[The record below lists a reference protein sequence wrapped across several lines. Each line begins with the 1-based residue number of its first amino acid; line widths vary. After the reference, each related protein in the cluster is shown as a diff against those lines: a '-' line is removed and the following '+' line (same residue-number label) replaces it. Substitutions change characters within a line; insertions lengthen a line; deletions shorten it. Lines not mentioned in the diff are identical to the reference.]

1 MVLACWCSVSAAVGS
16 LFLGRAAAMQGEH
29 YYVLTSLL
37 IVYAGQ
43 HAAFKDEIG
52 PSRAHL
58 DARADSRKGAITLR
72 RRRRS
77 PSGSPRGLRVA
88 IVSFSFCLLNLFC
101 LKVPLTLAPS
111 SLIPPQRHSISPRR
125 PIADDRHDETTR
137 TAPRGPGPAAPS
149 SRHVRSTT

>member
-1 MVLACWCSVSAAVGS
+1 MVLACWWSVSAAVGS

-29 YYVLTSLL
+29 CYVLTSLL

-101 LKVPLTLAPS
+101 LKVPLPLSPEIRQEVDTLARCAG
-111 SLIPPQRHSISPRR
+111 QAG
-125 PIADDRHDETTR
+125 ADGLAVTSN
-137 TAPRGPGPAAPS
+137 AS
-149 SRHVRSTT
+149 

>member
-1 MVLACWCSVSAAVGS
+1 MVLACWWSVSAAVGS

-101 LKVPLTLAPS
+101 LKVPLLVWHLTHRGASWASGAAQAAQVVRIILRFAA
-111 SLIPPQRHSISPRR
+111 SLSDS
-125 PIADDRHDETTR
+125 
-137 TAPRGPGPAAPS
+137 AA
-149 SRHVRSTT
+149 

>member
-1 MVLACWCSVSAAVGS
+1 MVLACWWSVSAAVGS

-29 YYVLTSLL
+29 CYALTSLL

-77 PSGSPRGLRVA
+77 PSDSPRGLREA

-101 LKVPLTLAPS
+101 LKVPLIVGIL
-111 SLIPPQRHSISPRR
+111 R
-125 PIADDRHDETTR
+125 
-137 TAPRGPGPAAPS
+137 
-149 SRHVRSTT
+149 

>member
-1 MVLACWCSVSAAVGS
+1 MVLACWWSVSAAVGS

-77 PSGSPRGLRVA
+77 PSDSPRGLGGA

-101 LKVPLTLAPS
+101 LKVPLLIAPQS
-111 SLIPPQRHSISPRR
+111 RGHS
-125 PIADDRHDETTR
+125 AE
-137 TAPRGPGPAAPS
+137 
-149 SRHVRSTT
+149 VRDASGLNVTYIT

>member
-1 MVLACWCSVSAAVGS
+1 MVLACWWSVSAAVGS

-101 LKVPLTLAPS
+101 LKVPLLMYS
-111 SLIPPQRHSISPRR
+111 IVLFEKYISPIIR
-125 PIADDRHDETTR
+125 I
-137 TAPRGPGPAAPS
+137 
-149 SRHVRSTT
+149 

>member
-1 MVLACWCSVSAAVGS
+1 MSAAVGS

-101 LKVPLTLAPS
+101 LKVPLTLAD
-111 SLIPPQRHSISPRR
+111 LQTRSPG
-125 PIADDRHDETTR
+125 E
-137 TAPRGPGPAAPS
+137 AAPLETVPPK
-149 SRHVRSTT
+149 RQTQNGLQDGPTPSTRAHES

>member
-1 MVLACWCSVSAAVGS
+1 
-16 LFLGRAAAMQGEH
+16 MQGEH

-101 LKVPLTLAPS
+101 LKVPLPLSPEIRQEVDTLARCAG
-111 SLIPPQRHSISPRR
+111 QAG
-125 PIADDRHDETTR
+125 ADGLAVTSN
-137 TAPRGPGPAAPS
+137 AS
-149 SRHVRSTT
+149 